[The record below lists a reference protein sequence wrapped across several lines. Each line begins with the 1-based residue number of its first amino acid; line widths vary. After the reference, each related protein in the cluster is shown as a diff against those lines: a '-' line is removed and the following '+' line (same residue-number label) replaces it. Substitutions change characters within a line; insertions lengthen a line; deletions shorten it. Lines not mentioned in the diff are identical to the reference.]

1 MLHTA
6 FVPYEEFLAEYI
18 RQPEKSDMKIQH
30 YHDTYEIYL
39 QLSGDRTLIL
49 NDVRYTLRPGD
60 LYILKPFEIHYTE
73 SRESDSYERYVINL
87 PVSVLHSLLSEGEI
101 RLLLHKLDSCV
112 LHLSD
117 EQAADVLEYF
127 KKADAFHRRSGFLAG
142 KLLCSV
148 ILQLL
153 TVLGD
158 LSEAA
163 GSQDTL
169 EGKSIQPEIV
179 AAIHYINTHY
189 QENITLDAAAALV
202 HMSRYH
208 FCRLFSRA
216 TGATFLEYLY
226 NVRLSKVHQM
236 LLNTRLPLSQIAAK
250 CGFASTAHLSRVFR
264 DVYGVS
270 PRDFRKSAAEKEP
283 PASPASKESYKN
295 A

>member
-6 FVPYEEFLAEYI
+6 FEPYQEFLVEYI
-18 RQPEKSDMKIQH
+18 RQPEKSDMKVQH

-49 NDVRYTLRPGD
+49 NDVRYTLKPGD

-117 EQAADVLEYF
+117 GQAAQVLEYF
-127 KKADAFHRRSGFLAG
+127 RKADAFRRRHGFLAD

-153 TVLGD
+153 VLLGD
-158 LSEAA
+158 MLEAA
-163 GSQDTL
+163 GAQDTL

-179 AAIHYINTHY
+179 SVIHYINTHY
-189 QENITLDAAAALV
+189 QENITLDTAAALV

-208 FCRLFSRA
+208 FCRLFSAA

-236 LLNTRLPLSQIAAK
+236 LLDTQLSLSQIAAK

-264 DVYGVS
+264 NAYGVS
-270 PRDFRKSAAEKEP
+270 PREFRKAAMEKEAP
-283 PASPASKESYKN
+283 REATGSCRN